1 MPADDSSLSSA
12 SNISKRAKLIS
23 CRRLRL
29 VFPWFFRFFNFI
41 RRIFTP
47 SVTPADDLSLSSDSS
62 IPMSQINLQPN
73 KPPFFKRNRG
83 VLLGVLASVIV
94 IFCEIIS
101 NMSQYQPSTLTQSI
115 AFVQSIPLTMEF
127 QIQFSKGKSVAV
139 NQTLCYVLSDL
150 MDFNMIENVNIS
162 IQNLSDNEVD
172 IKETQTGS

>member
-12 SNISKRAKLIS
+12 SNISNRAKFIS

-41 RRIFTP
+41 GRTFTP

-62 IPMSQINLQPN
+62 ISMSLINLQPN
-73 KPPFFKRNRG
+73 KPPFLKRNRG
-83 VLLGVLASVIV
+83 VLLGVLASAIV
-94 IFCEIIS
+94 IFCEMIS
-101 NMSQYQPSTLTQSI
+101 NMSLYQPSTLRQSI

-150 MDFNMIENVNIS
+150 MDFNIIENVTIS
-162 IQNLSDNEVD
+162 LQNQSDNEVD
-172 IKETQTGS
+172 INETQKGS